1 MISIIVPVLNE
12 AARLQAFLSDLQRL
26 APHCEI
32 IIVDGSSSDAT
43 LATAQATG
51 VRTVAAPRGRAT
63 QMNAGAGV
71 AQGTLLLFL
80 HADTQLPADFA
91 NAIKAACGANE
102 AAWGRFDVRIDG
114 DGAMLRAVAAM
125 MCWRSRLT
133 GIATGDQA
141 LFMHRNLFAKVGG
154 FPAIAL
160 MEDIAFCKLAK
171 KISAPICLRQRVVTS
186 GRRWQRRG
194 VWRTIV
200 QMWWL
205 RLAYFF
211 GAAPDKLHRK
221 YYGRQHP

>member
-12 AARLQAFLSDLQRL
+12 AARLPAFLTDLQSL
-26 APHCEI
+26 AIGCELI
-32 IIVDGSSSDAT
+32 VVDGGSDDAT
-43 LATAQATG
+43 LAIAQSLGASVVTS
-51 VRTVAAPRGRAT
+51 AKGRAA
-63 QMNAGAGV
+63 QMNAGAAMAHGEH
-71 AQGTLLLFL
+71 LLFL
-80 HADTQLPADFA
+80 HADTQLPANFA
-91 NAIKAACGANE
+91 GVIEAACANSQ

-114 DGAMLRAVAAM
+114 EGASLRLVAAM
-125 MCWRSRLT
+125 MGWRSRLT

-141 LFMHRNLFAKVGG
+141 LFMHRALFATAGG

-171 KISAPICLRQRVVTS
+171 KISAPICLPQRVVTS
-186 GRRWQRRG
+186 GRRWQQRG

-211 GAAPDKLHRK
+211 GAAPEKLHHK
-221 YYGRQHP
+221 YYGRQHQ